1 MKTRKPRRRRE
12 ESTYSL
18 LMRSRDATREYF
30 EIIVYALVL
39 VSAVAAIVQFA
50 TQSDPLPLTALP
62 A

>member
-1 MKTRKPRRRRE
+1 MKTRKQRRRRE

-18 LMRSRDATREYF
+18 LMRSRDVKREYF
-30 EIIVYALVL
+30 EMIVYALVV